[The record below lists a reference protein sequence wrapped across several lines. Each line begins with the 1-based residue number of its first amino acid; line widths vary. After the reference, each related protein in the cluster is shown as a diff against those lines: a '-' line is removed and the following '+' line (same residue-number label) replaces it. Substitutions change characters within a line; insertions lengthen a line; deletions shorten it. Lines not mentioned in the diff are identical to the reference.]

1 MSKVKKGLIIL
12 LIILVILVA
21 VIIFIM
27 ANKNDEQEGTGI
39 VAGEATQ
46 EEDFSSDVEVVTD
59 EATNKTIQA
68 CISKYV
74 NVIYACLNESYQNSI
89 QARDREN
96 IYNMLAEKYI
106 AEKGIT
112 NENVL
117 NFVHKI
123 DSLDFEIKEI
133 LVKQDIVIQT
143 YGVLLEIN
151 NGMNVYL
158 VIMIDST
165 NNTFAIDPLLN
176 KTYNNTRELN
186 LEANQELEIVPNTIN
201 RVIYSENI

>member
-1 MSKVKKGLIIL
+1 MKPQIRL
-12 LIILVILVA
+12 
-21 VIIFIM
+21 F
-27 ANKNDEQEGTGI
+27 GT
-39 VAGEATQ
+39 
-46 EEDFSSDVEVVTD
+46 
-59 EATNKTIQA
+59 
-68 CISKYV
+68 CIEKYI
-74 NVIYACLNESYQNSI
+74 NIIYACLNESYQNGI

-96 IYNMLAEKYI
+96 IYNMLTEKYI
-106 AEKGIT
+106 IENEIT

-123 DSLDFEIKEI
+123 DNLDFEIKEI

-165 NNTFAIDPLLN
+165 NNTFGVDPLLN
-176 KTYNNTRELN
+176 KTYNSTSELN
-186 LEANQELEIVPNTIN
+186 LETNQELEIVPNTIN
-201 RVIYSENI
+201 RVIYSEDI